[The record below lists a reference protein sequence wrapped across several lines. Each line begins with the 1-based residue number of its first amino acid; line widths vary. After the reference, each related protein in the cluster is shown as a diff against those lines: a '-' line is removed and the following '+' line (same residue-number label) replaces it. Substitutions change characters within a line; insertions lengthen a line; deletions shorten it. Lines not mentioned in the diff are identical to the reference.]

1 MLAATLLPFPAYSQ
15 SLKLSQGLP
24 EARTGRYE
32 VYGYLGAEAENYQY
46 SSPSYEQTRDR
57 FKGIL
62 DIGGRGYVWDPRFL
76 TLNAGL
82 TFSRETIQHNQG
94 ETQLNMLGYR
104 LSSSLFP
111 ASNNPLVLHASR
123 AQSTVADYWTP
134 SYNLTTTTAGAR
146 WGFDSAW
153 LGRARMTIDSTKSES
168 ASPLVPRSDDMLSY
182 GIEAN
187 KRILLRQFGESD
199 LNYGYRHNE
208 WKENVRGSNQQ
219 QDHFYLYDR
228 TKLGDTANLNATV
241 TYYQRNDQWAGLGGT
256 GGNAIDSN
264 YLNIN
269 SQLMIQQTDDFRHF
283 YTVAINNSTM
293 GQTSTQ
299 GYNASAGANYQYNPH
314 WRVSGTLGINTS
326 QAKSNSATA
335 FSQSTNNLQ
344 GSGNVQYS
352 DRFGNYLVNGGYTI
366 AWQSMRMD
374 IDNSTTVYALPVG
387 NTGTTHSLDTSFTR
401 TGSPRY
407 TDSLQLRL
415 SQRQGT
421 YKSDERNLR
430 YSVNSLLGQ
439 HDALQGLF
447 EYRAYNTETPIVSA
461 NSGIYSIYLQS
472 STTTRIDLAWLHR
485 FSASSSV
492 SSSVGQTVTTTQS
505 MEFQSR
511 YAQAR
516 LNTMLRS
523 NMQFT
528 ALARLEQLE
537 GIQTIAGTKTTLE
550 ADLLYRLG
558 KWQAIARYRLREADF
573 QLAPFKEH
581 SIFFSLRRDYGFQ
594 I

>member
-1 MLAATLLPFPAYSQ
+1 MLVATLLPFPAFSQ
-15 SLKLSQGLP
+15 SLKLSQGLS
-24 EARTGRYE
+24 EARAGRYE

-46 SSPSYEQTRDR
+46 SSQSYEHTRDR
-57 FKGIL
+57 FKGIF
-62 DIGGRGYVWDPRFL
+62 DIGGRGYVWDPRFA
-76 TLNAGL
+76 TFNAGITL
-82 TFSRETIQHNQG
+82 FRETVQQSQG

-104 LSSSLFP
+104 LSTSIFP
-111 ASNNPLVLHASR
+111 ASNNPLTLHASR
-123 AQSTVADYWTP
+123 TQSTVADYWTP
-134 SYNLTTTTAGAR
+134 SYNLTTTSAGAR

-153 LGRARMTIDSTKSES
+153 LGRARMTIDSVKSES
-168 ASPLVPRSDDMLSY
+168 ASPLVPRSDNSLSY

-187 KRILLRQFGESD
+187 KRILPRQFGESD
-199 LNYGYRHNE
+199 LNYGYRHHE
-208 WKENVRGSNQQ
+208 WSENVLGSHQQ

-228 TKLGDTANLNATV
+228 TKLGETANLNATV
-241 TYYQRNDQWAGLGGT
+241 TYYQRNDQWGGLGGT
-256 GGNAIDSN
+256 GRNAIDSN
-264 YLNIN
+264 YLNAN
-269 SQLMIQQTDDFRHF
+269 TQLSIQQTDEFRHF
-283 YTVAINNSTM
+283 YTLAINSSTM

-299 GYNASAGANYQYNPH
+299 GYNASAGANYQYSQN
-314 WRVSGTLGINTS
+314 WRVSGMLGMNTS
-326 QAKSNSATA
+326 QANSSAATA
-335 FSQSTNNLQ
+335 FNQSTTNLQ
-344 GSGNVQYS
+344 GNGSVQYS
-352 DRFGNYLVNGGYTI
+352 NRFGNYLVNGGYTL
-366 AWQSMRMD
+366 AWQSTRMD
-374 IDNSTTVYALPVG
+374 IDNSATVYAVPVG
-387 NTGTTHSLDTSFTR
+387 NTGTTHSFDAGYTR

-407 TDSLQLRL
+407 TDSLQVRL
-415 SQRQGT
+415 SQTQGT

-447 EYRAYNTETPIVSA
+447 EYRAYRTEMPVI
-461 NSGIYSIYLQS
+461 SGISGVFNIFMQS
-472 STTTRIDLAWLHR
+472 STTTRIDLSWLHR
-485 FSASSSV
+485 FSASNSMTASA
-492 SSSVGQTVTTTQS
+492 GQTVSTSQS

-537 GIQTIAGTKTTLE
+537 GIQTITGTKTTLE
-550 ADLLYRLG
+550 SDLIYRFG

-581 SIFFSLRRDYGFQ
+581 SIFFSLRRDFGFQ